1 MNRVRKQRLI
11 IVVLIVVVSSV
22 VAGLLKYAVGSMG
35 NLFFSVSQ
43 VVNGEAPTDKAIR
56 AGGCVV
62 PGSVVKA
69 TDKLETQFLIT
80 DGVKNLKISY
90 GGILPDLFGEGEAAV
105 VKGTLADNS
114 LLIASEVLAKH
125 DESYTP
131 KEVEDSVQNTSQHS
145 KACEGLT
152 YDS

>member
-11 IVVLIVVVSSV
+11 IVLLIVIVSSA

-43 VVNGEAPTDKAIR
+43 VVNGEAPLDKAIR

-80 DGVKNLKISY
+80 DGVKNLKVSY
-90 GGILPDLFGEGEAAV
+90 EGILPDLFGEGEAAV
-105 VKGTLADNS
+105 VKGRLSNNS
-114 LLIASEVLAKH
+114 LLVASEVLAKH

-131 KEVEDSVQNTSQHS
+131 KEVEDSVQNTSEHS